1 MSKANLTPS
10 ELTTAVG
17 ALRGDVTMLKQSSIL
32 AHEKADQAIAVGNG
46 SHQQIADLNRA
57 MVSTIAKSDDALKA
71 SATALRSITQCEE
84 EISTLAKAYDVRM
97 MNLKRDIEELR
108 NQPLDKAVF
117 EGISKL
123 RDDYNKLNDQH
134 GAFYTG
140 LSLRVTRAIER
151 IEELDSHWRQ
161 QAKVGMER
169 QAEYRKEWDT
179 LNRQIARLSDAVS
192 KTQAEFVEH
201 VRITGKLTCDHA
213 DVEARLSSLEEE
225 LRGNRNWKPSAL
237 RDAGIAITEAPHERR
252 YLVIVMYDG
261 GTIAGKSGFKN
272 NDAAMKWFEGYVK
285 RCREAFNH
293 DPKRYT
299 YIILSEMT

>member
-1 MSKANLTPS
+1 MAKKIPNVDTLGDACRAIRLLESRTDDMRSAIDD
-10 ELTTAVG
+10 
-17 ALRGDVTMLKQSSIL
+17 ALAL
-32 AHEKADQAIAVGNG
+32 GNG

-71 SATALRSITQCEE
+71 SATALRGVTQCEE
-84 EISTLAKAYDVRM
+84 EISTLAKSYDTRM
-97 MNLKRDIEELR
+97 MDLKRDIEELR

-123 RDDYNKLNDQH
+123 RADYDKLNDQH

-151 IEELDSHWRQ
+151 IDELDSHWRMSAKTRLDQ
-161 QAKVGMER
+161 QS
-169 QAEYRKEWDT
+169 EYRKEWDT
-179 LNRQIARLSDAVS
+179 LNRRIAQLSDAVS

-201 VRITGKLTCDHA
+201 VRITGKLTCG
-213 DVEARLSSLEEE
+213 VIKE
-225 LRGNRNWKPSAL
+225 
-237 RDAGIAITEAPHERR
+237 AGIAITEAPHERR
-252 YLVIVMYDG
+252 YLVIVLFDG

-272 NDAAMKWFEGYVK
+272 NDAAMKWFEGYVR
-285 RCREAFNH
+285 RCREAFAH